1 MGDDLDL
8 TRKAFSELENHKASQ
23 TLQKSFSKFYPM

>member
-8 TRKAFSELENHKASQ
+8 TRKAFSELENHRASQ
-23 TLQKSFSKFYPM
+23 TLQKSFF